1 MTTAGFRNQDSAK
14 IPVRCARL
22 ATKSS
27 ILNPE
32 MSWLRVMLKTDAG
45 SVDALTDQ
53 LLIAGALS
61 VDVTDADAGTPRERE
76 LFVEPEVAGVPSWE
90 TATIS
95 ALFDE
100 SIDVSACVAE
110 ALRAAGLDAARE
122 FEIERVADRDWVRA
136 TQSQFHPLR
145 VSRRL
150 WVVPTWHTPPDP
162 AAINLII
169 DPGLAFGTGAHAT
182 TRLCLNWLDRNLRG
196 GESVLDYGC
205 GSGILAIAALKLGAA
220 HAIGVDID
228 SAALLA
234 ARHNAMQNQSAAQ
247 FESADRA
254 VSAAYDVVLANILA
268 SPLKLLAPLFAR
280 ATHSGGRIVLSG
292 ILESQSDEVRASYRD
307 WFDMGVTEHDEGWV
321 LLSGLRK

>member
-1 MTTAGFRNQDSAK
+1 
-14 IPVRCARL
+14 
-22 ATKSS
+22 
-27 ILNPE
+27 
-32 MSWLRVMLKTDAG
+32 MSWLRVTLKTDAG

-61 VDVTDADAGTPRERE
+61 VDVTDADAGTPRERA

-110 ALRAAGLDAARE
+110 ALRATGLDPARG
-122 FEIERVADRDWVRA
+122 FEIERVANRDWVRA
-136 TQSQFHPLR
+136 TQSQFQPLR
-145 VSRRL
+145 ISPRL
-150 WVVPTWHTPPDP
+150 WVVPTWHSPPDP
-162 AAINLII
+162 AAINLVI
-169 DPGLAFGTGAHAT
+169 DPGLAFGTGAHPT
-182 TRLCLNWLDRNLRG
+182 TRLCLDWLDCNLQG

-220 HAIGVDID
+220 RATGVDID

-234 ARHNAMQNQSAAQ
+234 ARHNAMQNQSAAR
-247 FESADRA
+247 FESVDRA
-254 VSAAYDVVLANILA
+254 VSAEHDVVLANILA
-268 SPLKLLAPLFAR
+268 NPLQLLAPLLAQ
-280 ATHSGGRIVLSG
+280 ATCRGGRIVLSG
-292 ILESQSDEVRASYRD
+292 ILEPQAAEVRDSYRE

-321 LLSGLRK
+321 LLSGRRY